1 MVIEGKT
8 RPVPGRM
15 FRRGH
20 EKSHQKRCVEKH
32 KRADGKTLGL
42 DCLAEGMA
50 SSVLTSIATTL
61 VNRKISATTQFSRSP
76 TN

>member
-20 EKSHQKRCVEKH
+20 EKSHQKRCVEKR
-32 KRADGKTLGL
+32 KRADCETPGLGRL
-42 DCLAEGMA
+42 PEGIA
-50 SSVLTSIATTL
+50 SSALTSMAT
-61 VNRKISATTQFSRSP
+61 IQG
-76 TN
+76 